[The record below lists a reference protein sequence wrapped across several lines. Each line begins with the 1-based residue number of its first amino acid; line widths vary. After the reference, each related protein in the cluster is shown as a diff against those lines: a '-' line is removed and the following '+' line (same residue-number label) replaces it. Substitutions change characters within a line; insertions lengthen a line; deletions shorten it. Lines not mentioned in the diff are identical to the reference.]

1 MIKYAHIIKDLP
13 ENTPFVGPETQ
24 ERELGYSFAA
34 RLGANE
40 SIFGPSKA
48 ALRVMR
54 HETRSIWK
62 YGDPENYELKKE
74 IALKHNISTDNIVV
88 GEGIDGLLGYL
99 TRLLISPGENVV
111 TTDGAYPTFN
121 YHVSSTGGRLHLVQ
135 FQDNRENLEGLLA
148 ATKKNKAKIVYCSN
162 PNNPM
167 GTMNQPHNIENFAL
181 SIPETSLLCLDE
193 AYCDYLSQNLIPKI
207 PVDTPNVIRLRT
219 FSKAYGLAGAR
230 CGYAIGPTH
239 LVRAFNKIRN
249 HFGVNRIAQL
259 AAIASL
265 RDHTHI
271 PRIQKK
277 VGVAIK
283 KLSSIAIE
291 NKCIPIPS
299 YTNFLAVDC
308 LRDETFARKVVIG
321 LAKKKIFVRMPFSF
335 PQNRCIRVSAGNA
348 ADIRL
353 FSEAFEKVLNELK

>member
-1 MIKYAHIIKDLP
+1 M
-13 ENTPFVGPETQ
+13 
-24 ERELGYSFAA
+24 
-34 RLGANE
+34 
-40 SIFGPSKA
+40 
-48 ALRVMR
+48 
-54 HETRSIWK
+54 
-62 YGDPENYELKKE
+62 
-74 IALKHNISTDNIVV
+74 
-88 GEGIDGLLGYL
+88 
-99 TRLLISPGENVV
+99 
-111 TTDGAYPTFN
+111 
-121 YHVSSTGGRLHLVQ
+121 
-135 FQDNRENLEGLLA
+135 
-148 ATKKNKAKIVYCSN
+148 
-162 PNNPM
+162 
-167 GTMNQPHNIENFAL
+167 
-181 SIPETSLLCLDE
+181 
-193 AYCDYLSQNLIPKI
+193 
-207 PVDTPNVIRLRT
+207 
-219 FSKAYGLAGAR
+219 
-230 CGYAIGPTH
+230 
-239 LVRAFNKIRN
+239 
-249 HFGVNRIAQL
+249 

-277 VGVAIK
+277 VGVAIE